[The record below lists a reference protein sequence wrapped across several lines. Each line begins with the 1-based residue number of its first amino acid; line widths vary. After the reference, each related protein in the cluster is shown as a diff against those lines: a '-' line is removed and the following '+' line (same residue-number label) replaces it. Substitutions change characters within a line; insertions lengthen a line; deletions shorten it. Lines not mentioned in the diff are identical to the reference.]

1 MDPILKRK
9 LEWEKKETQAMIQN
23 KKLYLR
29 MYPLVHLC
37 RSFFFQTNVK
47 SNFSV
52 RKRSQEFQRAQG
64 V

>member
-9 LEWEKKETQAMIQN
+9 LEWEKKETKAMIQN

-29 MYPLVHLC
+29 MYLLV
-37 RSFFFQTNVK
+37 RSCGRFSIQTNFK

-52 RKRSQEFQRAQG
+52 QKRSQEFQRAQG